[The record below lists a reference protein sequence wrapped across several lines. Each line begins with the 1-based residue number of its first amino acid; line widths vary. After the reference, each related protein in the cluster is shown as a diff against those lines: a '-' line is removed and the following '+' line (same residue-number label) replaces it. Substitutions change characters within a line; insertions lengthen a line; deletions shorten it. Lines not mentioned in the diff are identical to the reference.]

1 MKIMKG
7 LSAAFAA
14 TCAFAAIT
22 AVASVGSRTGY
33 SFYGGTQNDT
43 IPTAGKMLPGE
54 VAQDTTA
61 FKGKPYEG
69 SDIMLTARAYGD
81 RIVLRWAPSDYAAWM
96 RLNLIGYNIYRWD
109 EKNHCDTLALALKPK
124 TLEKFR
130 AKYAPNDSVATI
142 GYGLIYGDNLK
153 KPGDESC
160 LRHPRFGMASGLG

>member
-81 RIVLRWAPSDYAAWM
+81 RIVLPVDLAWVRDGSPESVTSRSSPGSRSRLRPTSTVPSRNATV
-96 RLNLIGYNIYRWD
+96 
-109 EKNHCDTLALALKPK
+109 CS
-124 TLEKFR
+124 
-130 AKYAPNDSVATI
+130 SVVISRSESRT
-142 GYGLIYGDNLK
+142 
-153 KPGDESC
+153 PGRM
-160 LRHPRFGMASGLG
+160 LR

>member
-109 EKNHCDTLALALKPK
+109 EKNHCDTLALA
-124 TLEKFR
+124 
-130 AKYAPNDSVATI
+130 
-142 GYGLIYGDNLK
+142 
-153 KPGDESC
+153 
-160 LRHPRFGMASGLG
+160 

>member
-43 IPTAGKMLPGE
+43 LPTAHKMLPGE
-54 VAQDTTA
+54 VAEDTAA

-81 RIVLRWAPSDYAAWM
+81 RIELRWAPSDYAAWM
-96 RLNLIGYNIYRWD
+96 RLNLIGYNIYR
-109 EKNHCDTLALALKPK
+109 
-124 TLEKFR
+124 
-130 AKYAPNDSVATI
+130 
-142 GYGLIYGDNLK
+142 
-153 KPGDESC
+153 
-160 LRHPRFGMASGLG
+160 